1 VVFATASS
9 EVQCA
14 PWGHNPE
21 AEIVDLVSTNWPII
35 LKICQSHLR
44 STADA
49 EDATQETFA
58 RFLAADHSRIRN
70 PEAWLISVALRI
82 CGNTH
87 RLRYKRAESEL
98 VPESHVSELTSIAL
112 NDVELEVWFEQLTA
126 RLSPLDR
133 QLLSWLY
140 FENLRHD
147 EVASRLG
154 ISNGSLRVA
163 AYRARQ
169 RARSALLR
177 LDDPFGWQL

>member
-1 VVFATASS
+1 MVFATASS

-14 PWGHNPE
+14 PWGHDPE
-21 AEIVDLVSTNWPII
+21 AEIVQLVSANWPIV
-35 LKICQSHLR
+35 LKICQAHLR
-44 STADA
+44 SPADA

-87 RLRYKRAESEL
+87 RLRYERGESEL
-98 VPESHVSELTSIAL
+98 IPESHVSKVTSVAL
-112 NDVELEVWFEQLTA
+112 DSVELEVWFEQLTA
-126 RLSPLDR
+126 RLSPRDR

-154 ISNGSLRVA
+154 ISHGSLRVA

-177 LDDPFGWQL
+177 LDEPFEWQL